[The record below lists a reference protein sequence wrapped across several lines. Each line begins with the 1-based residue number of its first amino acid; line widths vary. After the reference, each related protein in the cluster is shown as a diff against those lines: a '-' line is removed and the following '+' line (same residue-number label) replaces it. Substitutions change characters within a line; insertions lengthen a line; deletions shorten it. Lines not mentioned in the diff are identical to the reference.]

1 MPTLGALETVVPT
14 ERESQLAEESSRELS
29 SYLRNT
35 EEQTIRL
42 PEGGRSEE
50 GVTIPAAAFRLPVNA
65 LT

>member
-14 ERESQLAEESSRELS
+14 ERESLLAEESSSELS

-42 PEGGRSEE
+42 LPEGGRW
-50 GVTIPAAAFRLPVNA
+50 RKA
-65 LT
+65 LRSLRRHFVCWLTP

>member
-1 MPTLGALETVVPT
+1 MLTLGALETVAPT

-42 PEGGRSEE
+42 LPEGGR
-50 GVTIPAAAFRLPVNA
+50 
-65 LT
+65 